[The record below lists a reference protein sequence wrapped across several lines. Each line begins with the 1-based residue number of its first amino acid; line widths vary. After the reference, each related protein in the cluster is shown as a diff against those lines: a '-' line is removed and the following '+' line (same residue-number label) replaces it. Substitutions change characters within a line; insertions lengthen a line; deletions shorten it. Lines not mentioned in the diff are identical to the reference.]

1 VRKRKS
7 DSKTHWDLKADRA
20 IERARGMPQGPDR
33 HDAMKRAG
41 LLRNLATLMREIAT
55 REKPV
60 RGKKP
65 NRPKRN
71 DPGKLLRDSDLN
83 RSGDVS
89 A

>member
-1 VRKRKS
+1 VRKRTS
-7 DSKTHWDLKADRA
+7 DSKTHWDLNADRA
-20 IERARGMPQGPDR
+20 IERARSMPQGPGR

-41 LLRNLATLMREIAT
+41 LLRNLATLMREIAA

-65 NRPKRN
+65 SRPKRN
-71 DPGKLLRDSDLN
+71 DSAKLLHDRDRNRARDLP
-83 RSGDVS
+83 